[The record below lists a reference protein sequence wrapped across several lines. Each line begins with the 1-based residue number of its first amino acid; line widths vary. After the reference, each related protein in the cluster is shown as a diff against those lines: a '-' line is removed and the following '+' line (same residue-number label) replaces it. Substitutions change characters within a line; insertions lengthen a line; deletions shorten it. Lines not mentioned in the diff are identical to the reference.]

1 LGKPDEYIVNTVS
14 EKWIKLYRFWLIRNP
29 DGSVVRFKKG
39 GGRYCYAAVRRGR
52 YWETTA
58 TGDWGS
64 INERMKW
71 HELAP
76 RMGAFDIATAWS
88 ETEPRGDLRV
98 RQHHAVVRFTV
109 GGLYLAA
116 VNVSKTGDHEGEW
129 YTTISDDAESHLP
142 FGDYADW
149 SDITEYGEHIQ
160 VATEWTQPS

>member
-1 LGKPDEYIVNTVS
+1 MATVLVPLPPVRPVIAPIPEEPS
-14 EKWIKLYRFWLIRNP
+14 

-58 TGDWGS
+58 AGNFGS

-76 RMGAFDIATAWS
+76 RMGEFEVATAWS
-88 ETEPRGDLRV
+88 EVEPHGDTQV
-98 RQHHAVVRFTV
+98 CQHDAVVRFTV

-116 VNVSKTGDHEGEW
+116 VNISKTGDLEGEW
-129 YTTISDDAESHLP
+129 YTTISDDVEGDLP

-149 SDITEYGEHIQ
+149 SDITEYGGNIQ
-160 VATEWTQPS
+160 VVTEWTQLS